1 MSGLHRAGAK
11 IRVRQLRASAARES
25 RGYVKAIAKIAEAVA
40 TGDLAPSEAISM
52 AKVVEIYMH
61 ALEAKAF
68 DERLA
73 KAADAGWCPETTC
86 RNGAAARRSRAR
98 PSSCGER
105 DGEARPH
112 DIDGD
117 LSCGVGQGSQQ
128 HSVAGRPTNATCN
141 F

>member
-73 KAADAGWCPETTC
+73 KVETLAANNAKLPDSGTGMFA
-86 RNGAAARRSRAR
+86 
-98 PSSCGER
+98 
-105 DGEARPH
+105 
-112 DIDGD
+112 
-117 LSCGVGQGSQQ
+117 
-128 HSVAGRPTNATCN
+128 PTQPLAEKSL
-141 F
+141 